1 MLGRIKQIAWGALF
15 GCLIATQA
23 LGQAT
28 LLPNAKQQFFT
39 PQGIPAASGTVD
51 MFIPNTNPP
60 QRKTTWK
67 SSTETT
73 GNQNTNPVLLDA
85 GGFAVIY
92 GDGSYRQVVK
102 DADGNT
108 IWDAITASTG
118 SGGGG
123 GGVNPATGDGNLV
136 GTVLAWSGWRIPNQY
151 MVADGTIISR
161 TTYPELL
168 AALTQTVNVICTIGL
183 PTLTGLA
190 NTVQVPIG
198 ATVEASCLAPGST
211 VIAKGTNS
219 LTMSNNA
226 SVSTAV
232 SAQIFFF
239 GDGDRSTTFNLP
251 DLRSTVVAGQDTSP
265 NRGARNVLV
274 PPYFPLNGL
283 GAPSISVT
291 ASLTTPNLPAI
302 TPAGTISNGAIVNTV
317 TGGTLGAT
325 GTNTAVAAGGVQ
337 LLTGASA
344 IIVSSAQAT
353 STFTGSVGGGTS
365 APFGIVQPTMMLN
378 YIIKVTPDANSSVA
392 TGVLSLGGMTGAIAC
407 GPNLTC
413 TGNII
418 NTTTGSV
425 NSPGSATPGNIA
437 FWLDSAATTLG
448 ASPSY
453 LAANP
458 GNASLYSQIAN
469 AANLTVSNNALQ
481 ISVGTPIPA
490 GQQEGYNLS
499 TSPTQQAIVGTARI
513 GTSDTTTHGGIG
525 VSGYAI
531 TGSPTGGAGAV
542 AVGIFGQGA
551 TTVANA
557 SVFGGNTIVT
567 NSDGGAPGGVVNSGF
582 NLNFSGGFEADTNH
596 NKLSGGA
603 DPTVTG
609 GFGIGVAGGGTS
621 AANQGDGY
629 RLDMLSVI
637 TGAKWINGYR
647 TLAGAAVSG
656 FVAGPAALG
665 ATQNSQ
671 PVVLQSTNGASTVL
685 SAKIFSDSAGSV
697 IIDPSAFSAVN
708 LRDGS
713 GTVLFSTGSGFGG
726 SGVKVNS
733 FATAGI
739 VTNTSAG
746 VLGTLAG
753 TVTTLLHGNAAGLPT
768 YSAVDLTADVT
779 NSLPAVNGGTGQ
791 TAYVLGDTLYSPSAN
806 TLFRLPG
813 NITAAK
819 QYLSQTGTG
828 AVSAA
833 PTWATITGADI
844 TGAALTAANDTNI
857 TLTLGG
863 TPSTA
868 LLRAASITVAWTGTL
883 ANSRLATMA
892 TNTVKGNAT
901 SGTASPTDLA
911 VGSCDTATKALQWTT
926 NTGFVCNTSITA
938 AAVPASGLTGATL
951 ASGVTGSSLTSVG
964 TLTSGTAGTGF
975 VLAGVTV
982 TVGSDGTG
990 DIHYRNS
997 GGIFT
1002 RLAIGSTGNV
1012 LTVAGGLPSWAAP
1025 GAAAAG
1031 SLTGA
1036 TLAAGV
1042 TASSLTSLGTITSL
1056 TATTINAFTLGG
1068 TISGGGNQINN
1079 VIIGN
1084 STPLAGTFTALTA
1097 NTSLSVT
1104 GTALFTNTA
1113 AAGAVN
1119 IDFQNNTASAVGDE
1133 VRLRLGISTSF
1144 IAAPTLSPYISAVMT
1159 NSGTAASA
1167 VTIGTWNG
1175 SSLIE
1180 GARVNSSGGV
1190 SIGNTT
1196 DPGVGSLQMNAQI
1209 FAPNMASDTATVDST
1224 VCTASTGGKFLK
1236 GTGALG
1242 ICLGTSGAQ
1251 FKTAFAPMVGG
1262 VDDIARLN
1270 FQNYRYREGYGDGGA
1285 RVQYGLTAQDVEAVM
1300 PDLVRHDASGA
1311 TINFDSGA
1319 LLFIGLRAIQQ
1330 LKATNDNLETRMT
1343 RLESR
1348 K

>member
-1 MLGRIKQIAWGALF
+1 MFGRVKQALWGALF
-15 GCLIATQA
+15 GTLIATQA

-51 MFIPNTNPP
+51 FYVPSTTT
-60 QRKTTWK
+60 RKTTWK

-108 IWDAITASTG
+108 IWDAVTASTG

-302 TPAGTISNGAIVNTV
+302 TPAGTITNGAITNTV
-317 TGGTLGAT
+317 TGGTLGGT
-325 GTNTAVAAGGVQ
+325 GTNTAVAAAGVQ
-337 LLTGASA
+337 LLTTATA
-344 IIVSSAQAT
+344 IVVSSSQAT

-365 APFGIVQPTMMLN
+365 VPFGIVQPTMMLN

-407 GPNLTC
+407 GSNLTC

-437 FWLDSAATTLG
+437 FWLDSLATTLG

-453 LAANP
+453 LSANP
-458 GNASLYSQIAN
+458 ANASLYSQIAN

-499 TSPTQQAIVGTARI
+499 TSPSQQAIVGTTRI
-513 GTSDTTTHGGIG
+513 GTSDTITHAGIG

-531 TGSPTGGAGAV
+531 TGSPTGGGGAV
-542 AVGIFGQGA
+542 AVGIYGQGA

-567 NSDGGAPGGVVNSGF
+567 NSDGGAPGGVVNPGF
-582 NLNFSGGFEADTNH
+582 NLNFSGSFEADTNL
-596 NKLSGGA
+596 NKLSGGGE
-603 DPTVTG
+603 PTITG
-609 GFGIGVAGGGTS
+609 MFGIGVAGGGTS
-621 AANQGDGY
+621 TTNQGDGY

-637 TGAKWINGYR
+637 TGAKWSNGFR
-647 TLAGAAVSG
+647 TLAGAAVNG

-665 ATQNSQ
+665 ASQNSQ

-697 IIDPSAFSAVN
+697 IIDPSAFSAIN

-713 GTVLFSTGSGFGG
+713 GTVLFSTGSGLGG

-733 FATAGI
+733 FATAGL

-753 TVTTLLHGNAAGLPT
+753 TATTLLHGNAAGLPT

-779 NSLPAVNGGTGQ
+779 NSLPGVNGGTGQ

-813 NITAAK
+813 NITSAK

-833 PTWATITGADI
+833 PSWATIAGADI
-844 TGAALTAANDTNI
+844 TGAALTKTDDTNV

-863 TPSTA
+863 TPTTA
-868 LLRAASITVAWTGTL
+868 LLRAASITVGWTGTL
-883 ANSRLATMA
+883 SASRGGTGLSSLGTGVATALGINIGSAGAPVTFNGAIGTPSSGVGTNITNVNAA
-892 TNTVKGNAT
+892 TLG
-901 SGTASPTDLA
+901 
-911 VGSCDTATKALQWTT
+911 
-926 NTGFVCNTSITA
+926 
-938 AAVPASGLTGATL
+938 GAT
-951 ASGVTGSSLTSVG
+951 
-964 TLTSGTAGTGF
+964 F
-975 VLAGVTV
+975 
-982 TVGSDGTG
+982 
-990 DIHYRNS
+990 
-997 GGIFT
+997 
-1002 RLAIGSTGNV
+1002 
-1012 LTVAGGLPSWAAP
+1012 AAP
-1025 GAAAAG
+1025 GAIGGGTPSTGAFTTLTASTSISSPTHAASGALTFQSNGSTFAG
-1031 SLTGA
+1031 S
-1036 TLAAGV
+1036 
-1042 TASSLTSLGTITSL
+1042 
-1056 TATTINAFTLGG
+1056 
-1068 TISGGGNQINN
+1068 
-1079 VIIGN
+1079 
-1084 STPLAGTFTALTA
+1084 
-1097 NTSLSVT
+1097 
-1104 GTALFTNTA
+1104 
-1113 AAGAVN
+1113 
-1119 IDFQNNTASAVGDE
+1119 
-1133 VRLRLGISTSF
+1133 ISTSQQWEF
-1144 IAAPTLSPYISAVMT
+1144 GANVTPDATVTVNNNTVAGVAPSLATQIHTLGADNAFAGMYSDAFGSGQVVWGARLAT
-1159 NSGTAASA
+1159 GTAASKTA
-1167 VTIGTWNG
+1167 VGASATVVSFGGYAWDGSAYGALGGIDFVTSGAQTGSNH
-1175 SSLIE
+1175 SSLITFRTVPA
-1180 GARVNSSGGV
+1180 GSTTFAVGMTIFASGGV
-1190 SIGNTT
+1190 GIGSAAP
-1196 DPGVGSLQMNAQI
+1196 DPGIGSLQVNTTI
-1209 FAPNMASDTATVDST
+1209 VAPNITSDAGLADTTLCWKNAAT
-1224 VCTASTGGKFLK
+1224 TGTFLK
-1236 GTGALG
+1236 GSGTLG

-1262 VDDIARLN
+1262 LEEVMRLN
-1270 FQNYRYREGYGDGGA
+1270 LQNYRYRKGYGDSGE
-1285 RVQYGLTAQDVEAVM
+1285 RMQYGLTAQDVDMVM
-1300 PDLVRHDASGA
+1300 PDLVRRDISGEAINYDAGA
-1311 TINFDSGA
+1311 F
-1319 LLFIGLRAIQQ
+1319 LFIGLRAIQQ
-1330 LKATNDNLETRMT
+1330 LKADNDNLEM
-1343 RLESR
+1343 RLTKLENR